1 MEFGMLG
8 SQNSIIL
15 YVSVNT
21 DRTGPPPHFKSIY
34 FLISIP
40 SNPPTWAYIYGCVHS
55 NGDPVSRRNL
65 LLVDG
70 VTGVS
75 GDPSKGSDGDGLQA
89 SPPSSADVNKWC

>member
-21 DRTGPPPHFKSIY
+21 DRTGPFLYFKSIY
-34 FLISIP
+34 FLISIF
-40 SNPPTWAYIYGCVHS
+40 SNNGCVHL

-89 SPPSSADVNKWC
+89 SPPSSADVNKRC